1 MLLQPPARIETIFS
15 SLIADTTVKSVT
27 IISVLMGIIALA
39 LYTLTL
45 APTFSWGDSADLSLR
60 IADWHSPDFVGTSR
74 DYVLYRWIG
83 TLFLYIPFGD
93 VGAKTNFMS
102 AFFGALSIGAISF
115 LSGYLAN
122 SRIAAIGAGVSFT
135 FSHDLWFNAVMAEVN
150 TFNVFLVIAS
160 ITAMTVWSRTNKSIY
175 LYTSAFIAGLMLSHH
190 AIGLVLLLPLFVIF
204 VAKLKQVNLAQFIL
218 SILVWSVAAT
228 LYWSRTIQQFGKG
241 LSLLRISGLAQPG
254 NTFFDVEPLHESIKF
269 IVYTMYNLPGPAII
283 LMFVG
288 LYYVYKKKLFEAAPL
303 FLWSAIIIW
312 AGVKTSVPDKFE
324 IYLLAY
330 PSMAMLIGFGLAMV
344 VEKYSLSSKACA
356 VLVALLVFFPVITYA
371 TAAWAS
377 HAFKL
382 NLSGAREAPYRDAD
396 LYFLWPPKNGDFGP
410 RKYAEEALQSVEPN
424 ALLIADY
431 TLWRP
436 LRLVQAVEHQREDV
450 ELAYVERLLSGGV
463 DNYINTHINSRA
475 IYLATNNP
483 GRYYQLDRI
492 QARFNISR
500 IGVVYHVLERSP
512 DGSNR

>member
-1 MLLQPPARIETIFS
+1 MLLQPAARKETIFS
-15 SLIADTTVKSVT
+15 FLIADATVKSVT
-27 IISVLMGIIALA
+27 IISALMGMIALG

-60 IADWHSPDFVGTSR
+60 IADWSSSDFVGTAR
-74 DYVLYRWIG
+74 DYVFYRWLG

-93 VGAKTNFMS
+93 VGTKTNFMS
-102 AFFGALSIGAISF
+102 AFFGALSIGVISF

-122 SRIAAIGAGVSFT
+122 SRISAVGAGVSLT

-150 TFNVFLVIAS
+150 TFNAFLVIAS
-160 ITAMTVWSRTNKSIY
+160 ITSIVIWSRTHKSIY
-175 LYTSAFIAGLMLSHH
+175 LYASAFVAGLMLSHH
-190 AIGLVLLLPLFVIF
+190 AIGLVLLLPLFVMF
-204 VAKLKQVNLAQFIL
+204 VARLKHVTLVQFIL
-218 SILVWSVAAT
+218 SIIVWSVAAT
-228 LYWSRTIQQFGKG
+228 LYWSRSIQQFGKG
-241 LSLLRISGLAQPG
+241 LSLLEISGLAQPG
-254 NTFFDVEPLHESIKF
+254 NAFFDVTQLHEFVKF
-269 IVYTMYNLPGPAII
+269 IFYTVYNFSGPAMI

-288 LYYVYKKKLFEAAPL
+288 IYYVYKKKLFEATPL
-303 FLWSAIIIW
+303 LLWAAIIIW
-312 AGVKTSVPDKFE
+312 AGVRTSVPDKFE

-330 PSMAMLIGFGLAMV
+330 PPMAILVGFGLAMV
-344 VEKYSLSSKACA
+344 VEKYSLSSKACS
-356 VLVALLVFFPVITYA
+356 VLVALLVFFPVITSA

-377 HAFKL
+377 HAFRL
-382 NLSGAREAPYRDAD
+382 NLTGAREAPYRDAD

-436 LRLVQAVEHQREDV
+436 LRFVQAVEHQREDV
-450 ELAYVERLLSGGV
+450 ELVFVEMLLSGGV
-463 DNYINTHINSRA
+463 DNYINTQINSRA

-500 IGVVYHVLERSP
+500 VGVVYHVLERSP
-512 DGSNR
+512 DGLNR